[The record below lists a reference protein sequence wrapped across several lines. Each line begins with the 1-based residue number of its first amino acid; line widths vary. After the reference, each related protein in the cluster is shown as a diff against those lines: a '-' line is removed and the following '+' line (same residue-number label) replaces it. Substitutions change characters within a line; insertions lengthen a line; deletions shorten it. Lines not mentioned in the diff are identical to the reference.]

1 MVIEM
6 RSNENRQLRVHNNQ
20 LLTQLERLSFL
31 ESELANSRL
40 RLDEM
45 TMVLQNKMDSEK
57 ELLELSE
64 TLQQELVRSRAE
76 IMQCKKNIENRQ
88 YLQEHEKEWARPP
101 LKVQHSHSDMITDHE
116 DKIHRNQHQQ
126 ARCAWNHESLLY
138 NDASVVF

>member
-1 MVIEM
+1 M
-6 RSNENRQLRVHNNQ
+6 RSSENRQLRVHNNQ

-31 ESELANSRL
+31 EGELANSRQ

-76 IMQCKKNIENRQ
+76 IMQYKKNVENRE
-88 YLQEHEKEWARPP
+88 YLQDHQQEWERPP
-101 LKVQHSHSDMITDHE
+101 LKVQHSHSDMITNNHE
-116 DKIHRNQHQQ
+116 DKIQRNQHQQ
-126 ARCAWNHESLLY
+126 ARCA
-138 NDASVVF
+138 

>member
-20 LLTQLERLSFL
+20 LITQLERLAYL
-31 ESELANSRL
+31 EGELANTRQ

-76 IMQCKKNIENRQ
+76 IMQYKKNVENRQ
-88 YLQEHEKEWARPP
+88 YLQENMGQQHQEWERPP
-101 LKVQHSHSDMITDHE
+101 LKVQHSNSDLMQKQIQNLD
-116 DKIHRNQHQQ
+116 DKGHRNHHQQ
-126 ARCAWNHESLLY
+126 ARCA
-138 NDASVVF
+138 

>member
-6 RSNENRQLRVHNNQ
+6 RSTENRQLRVHNNQ
-20 LLTQLERLSFL
+20 LLTQLEKLAFL
-31 ESELANSRL
+31 EGELANARQ

-64 TLQQELVRSRAE
+64 TLQQELVRSRGE
-76 IMQCKKNIENRQ
+76 IMQYRTNLENRQ
-88 YLQEHEKEWARPP
+88 YLQDHQKEWERPP
-101 LKVQHSHSDMITDHE
+101 LKVKHSHSDIIKNHE

-126 ARCAWNHESLLY
+126 ARCA
-138 NDASVVF
+138 